1 MNATKNTK
9 LIKVLAGAAA
19 GTTTL
24 TTATIDTQGFEGVMI
39 FGSIA
44 TVNAGNYADARQGQA
59 ADMSDGVMLA
69 GSRVVPGDNGDS
81 FCVDILRPEERYV
94 DVQITRT
101 VSTVTGDVYAL
112 LYGSVRKAPVSQ
124 GATIDAVT
132 LASPIEDN

>member
-1 MNATKNTK
+1 MNATKNMK

-44 TVNAGNYADARQGQA
+44 TVNAGNWADARQGQA
-59 ADMSDGVMLA
+59 ADMSDGVLLT
-69 GSRVVPGDNGDS
+69 GSRVAPGDNGDS
-81 FCVDILRPEERYV
+81 FCIDILRPEERYV

-101 VSTVTGDVYAL
+101 VSTATGDVYAL

-132 LASPIEDN
+132 LASPVEDN

>member
-1 MNATKNTK
+1 VNATKNMK

-24 TTATIDTQGFEGVMI
+24 TTDPIDTQGFEGVMI

-44 TVNAGNYADARQGQA
+44 TVNAGNRADARQGKV
-59 ADMSDGVMLA
+59 ADMSDGAALLDA
-69 GSRVVPGDNGDS
+69 RVVPGDNGDS
-81 FCVDILRPEERYV
+81 FCIDILRPEERYV

-101 VSTVTGDVYAL
+101 VSTATGDVYAL

-124 GATIDAVT
+124 GATIDAIT
-132 LASPIEDN
+132 LASPVENS

>member
-81 FCVDILRPEERYV
+81 FCIDILRPEERYV

-101 VSTVTGDVYAL
+101 VSTATGDVYAL

-132 LASPIEDN
+132 LASPVEDN